1 MLRDFAVVLC
11 MCHNTFAWLDF
22 IVWVLVCINNC
33 DGSWVTS
40 DGSWVTVLMGQWVT
54 ALDPL
59 PALPTTVVPHVD
71 KSQHTRDCWFDVAHF
86 VDKKRRERV
95 AESRILCRFAWFST
109 RFAARFS
116 TSSCGFATRF
126 RPAFDFFCRKPD
138 REPQQIRWF
147 VRVLHKWNVEKNPFE
162 ASSQLAFDILSTCL
176 RQGFRPGLQ
185 LARIRSAVFTNQVRD
200 VLVSCQTGN
209 RHAATRPDNSRNSNL
224 RDRSPSRTNTP
235 DNPVQ

>member
-1 MLRDFAVVLC
+1 MGHGSLVVG
-11 MCHNTFAWLDF
+11 HGSRFW
-22 IVWVLVCINNC
+22 WVN
-33 DGSWVTS
+33 GS
-40 DGSWVTVLMGQWVT
+40 WVT

-71 KSQHTRDCWFDVAHF
+71 KSAHSRLLIWCCALCWQ
-86 VDKKRRERV
+86 KRRERV